1 MLNKRKCKHCKEV
14 FQKTQ
19 PLQFVCSPKCAIDY
33 SKKEKVN
40 KINKET
46 REMKKALLTHKDYIK
61 MLQVVFNTFIRTRDK
76 DEACISCGTR
86 NDVQYAAGHFYPTT
100 YQYLRFNEDNVHKQC
115 NKKCNMMQSGNLVEY
130 RPQLEEK
137 IGFDRLQTLHNNR
150 HKRLELSIPE
160 IKDLIKIYKE
170 KTKAL
175 S

>member
-1 MLNKRKCKHCKEV
+1 
-14 FQKTQ
+14 
-19 PLQFVCSPKCAIDY
+19 
-33 SKKEKVN
+33 
-40 KINKET
+40 
-46 REMKKALLTHKDYIK
+46 
-61 MLQVVFNTFIRTRDK
+61 
-76 DEACISCGTR
+76 
-86 NDVQYAAGHFYPTT
+86 
-100 YQYLRFNEDNVHKQC
+100 
-115 NKKCNMMQSGNLVEY
+115 MMQSGNLVEY